1 MFKKNGGYQNLGGN
15 NFDDVLMEMIKEEL
29 YTIIKDEGVLDENY
43 YEKPTGRRV
52 TEKQKR
58 DYKMRMSNL
67 RKVAEEV
74 KIKLSEQRAYRVKM
88 KQLLGKDYDSDLHS
102 DIDIRIT
109 QQAFEYRYQQ
119 KGLYSRFSSVLK
131 MVMNK
136 KSYTKTN
143 VNRILLIG
151 GSCFMPK
158 IKEEVEKSFTSR
170 KNYKD
175 R

>member
-1 MFKKNGGYQNLGGN
+1 MFLFGKNFFLVKRSFSRFCSKGQVIVQANGGDQNLGGN

-29 YTIIKDEGVLDENY
+29 YTIIKDEGALDENY

-88 KQLLGKDYDSDLHS
+88 K
-102 DIDIRIT
+102 
-109 QQAFEYRYQQ
+109 
-119 KGLYSRFSSVLK
+119 
-131 MVMNK
+131 
-136 KSYTKTN
+136 
-143 VNRILLIG
+143 
-151 GSCFMPK
+151 
-158 IKEEVEKSFTSR
+158 
-170 KNYKD
+170 
-175 R
+175 